1 MSEHPGPGPT
11 APIPPAPTARP
22 VRRALLVAVIAVLL
36 TIPAWTPRWDAER
49 NHPGTELGVTDTALR
64 LWNAQKAADTKN
76 PAATVMPDLS
86 ATGVTTVVLGM
97 RQIGDA
103 IARGQLK
110 TVDAAAVSKAKL
122 DAKIPATG
130 PGVWLESLPRDPNGT
145 WQALE
150 RMLRARA
157 AASRT
162 GGAGVTMPEKLTST
176 KVQTASGWVGYLRF
190 DTRVPVDD
198 LPAGYDQDRVRA
210 LLAAK
215 VSIVLA
221 LPPRSPAPVS
231 WLISDVDGVAAMAR
245 TTRVLVSSGATFADA
260 PSTDA
265 LAAWLGRPAHTL
277 VIPDLVDDGSDF
289 APYVDAG
296 GGRTIRAHLV
306 PFASTADENSLIQ
319 RGRRATKERGVRL
332 IVVQAPAAAGSRL
345 PMLPADVGLRS
356 VAASMPILAAW
367 QRNLP
372 TAIGGRSPAV
382 VTGVGQPMAAVEPS
396 FVVRGLGLLGG
407 FVILAGATFAL
418 TEVRVRWYRIIHR
431 ALPRPLAAVIF
442 CAASLAGLF
451 TWLHPVQIL
460 TSALMLAVA
469 VAAATASVLAALTG
483 QPPPVRLHDRL
494 NALRWAGFLGRF
506 VTAIATAA
514 AGGWVLGA
522 MGASD
527 HYLLLSDGFVGVKA
541 LLLAPVLL
549 VGVIGIGAARAELTY
564 TGERFVVDLVRHRI
578 ILGILMTVVVG
589 LVVLYLIRSG
599 NSGTA
604 TGPELWFRD
613 WLDSQLYVRPR
624 FKELLLGGPMLL
636 PALRWPG
643 VVGRWVCAT
652 IAAIGTASIVDSF
665 AHFHVPLAVSLLRT
679 GYGAVGG
686 LVIGLLLSV
695 AIPAVVGPLREA
707 LRTLEPVDDDT
718 GSGAL

>member
-1 MSEHPGPGPT
+1 VSEQSRSEPAAPT
-11 APIPPAPTARP
+11 APAPTARP
-22 VRRALLVAVIAVLL
+22 ARRALLVAVIAVLL

-49 NHPGTELGVTDTALR
+49 NHPGTELAVTDTAVR
-64 LWNAQKAADTKN
+64 LWDAQKAADTKKA
-76 PAATVMPDLS
+76 AATVLPDLS
-86 ATGVTTVVLGM
+86 AAGVSAVVLGM

-110 TVDAAAVSKAKL
+110 TIDAAAVSKANL
-122 DAKIPATG
+122 DAKIPASG
-130 PGVWLESLPRDPNGT
+130 PGVWLESLPRDPSGT
-145 WQALE
+145 WQVLE
-150 RMLRARA
+150 RMLRTRVAG
-157 AASRT
+157 SRT
-162 GGAGVTMPEKLTST
+162 GSLGVTMPERLTST
-176 KVQTASGWVGYLRF
+176 KVQTKAGWVGYLRF
-190 DTRVPVDD
+190 DTRVPVND
-198 LPAGYDQDRVRA
+198 LPAGYDRDRVRA

-215 VSIVLA
+215 VPIVLA

-231 WLISDVDGVAAMAR
+231 WLISEADDVAAMAR
-245 TTRVLVSSGATFADA
+245 TTRVLVSSGATFADV

-265 LAAWLGRPAHTL
+265 LATWLGRPAHTL
-277 VIPDLVDDGSDF
+277 VLPDLVDDGSDF

-296 GGRTIRAHLV
+296 SARTVRAHVV
-306 PFASTADENSLIQ
+306 PFASSADENSVIQ

-332 IVVQAPAAAGSRL
+332 IVVQAPAASGPRL
-345 PMLPADVGLRS
+345 PVLPADVGLRS
-356 VAASMPILAAW
+356 LAASVPILAAW
-367 QRNLP
+367 HRGLP
-372 TAIGGRSPAV
+372 TSIGAGSPAI
-382 VTGVGQPMAAVEPS
+382 VTGAAQPMTAVQPG

-407 FVILAGATFAL
+407 FVILASATFAL
-418 TEVRVRWYRIIHR
+418 TEVRVRWYRTIYR

-451 TWLHPVQIL
+451 TWLHPVQIV

-469 VAAATASVLAALTG
+469 IAAATASVLVALTG
-483 QPPPVRLHDRL
+483 QPPPARLRDRL
-494 NALRWAGFLGRF
+494 GVLRWAGFIGRF

-549 VGVIGIGAARAELTY
+549 VGVIGLGAARAELTY

-578 ILGILMTVVVG
+578 ILAILMTVVIG
-589 LVVLYLIRSG
+589 LGVLYLIRSG
-599 NSGTA
+599 NSGSA

-613 WLDSQLYVRPR
+613 WLDSHLYVRPR

-636 PALRWPG
+636 LALRWPG

-665 AHFHVPLAVSLLRT
+665 AHFHVPLAVSMLRT

-686 LVIGLLLSV
+686 LIVGLLLSI

>member
-1 MSEHPGPGPT
+1 MSERPGST
-11 APIPPAPTARP
+11 LVAIPPAPTARP
-22 VRRALLVAVIAVLL
+22 VRRALLIAVIAVLL

-49 NHPGTELGVTDTALR
+49 NHPGTELAVTDTALR
-64 LWNAQKAADTKN
+64 LWDAQKATDTKN
-76 PAATVMPDLS
+76 AAATVLPDLS
-86 ATGVTTVVLGM
+86 AAGVTTVVVGM

-110 TVDAAAVSKAKL
+110 TVDAAAVSKANL

-130 PGVWLESLPRDPNGT
+130 PGVWLESLPRDPSGT
-145 WQALE
+145 WQVLE

-162 GGAGVTMPEKLTST
+162 DAAGVTMPEKLTST
-176 KVQTASGWVGYLRF
+176 KVQTKSGWVGYLRF
-190 DTRVPVDD
+190 DTHVPVND
-198 LPAGYDQDRVRA
+198 LPAGYDRDRIRA

-231 WLISDVDGVAAMAR
+231 WLIDEVDEVEVMAK
-245 TTRVLVSSGATFADA
+245 TTRVLVTSGATFDDA
-260 PSTDA
+260 ASTDT
-265 LAAWLGRPAHTL
+265 LAGWLGRPAHTL
-277 VIPDLVDDGSDF
+277 LVPDLVDDGSDF

-296 GGRTIRAHLV
+296 SGRTIRAHLV
-306 PFASTADENSLIQ
+306 PFASSADENSLVQ
-319 RGRRATKERGVRL
+319 RGRRATKERGVRM
-332 IVVQAPAAAGSRL
+332 IVVQAPAGSGSRL
-345 PMLPADVGLRS
+345 PVLPADVGLRS
-356 VAASMPILAAW
+356 PAASVPILSAW
-367 QRNLP
+367 HRNLP
-372 TAIGGRSPAV
+372 TSIGARSPAV
-382 VTGVGQPMAAVEPS
+382 VMGVASPMAAVQPG
-396 FVVRGLGLLGG
+396 FVARGLGLLGG

-418 TEVRVRWYRIIHR
+418 TEVRVRWRRRIYR

-442 CAASLAGLF
+442 CAASLVGLF
-451 TWLHPVQIL
+451 TWLHPVQVL

-469 VAAATASVLAALTG
+469 VAAATASVLAAVTG
-483 QPPPVRLHDRL
+483 QPAPARLHDRL
-494 NALRWAGFLGRF
+494 SFVRWAGFLVRF

-527 HYLLLSDGFVGVKA
+527 HYLLLSDGFAGVKV

-549 VGVIGIGAARAELTY
+549 VGVIGFGAARAELTY

-578 ILGILMTVVVG
+578 ILASLITVVVG
-589 LVVLYLIRSG
+589 LGVLYLVRSG

-613 WLDSQLYVRPR
+613 WLDSQLNVRPR
-624 FKELLLGGPMLL
+624 FKELLLGGPALL
-636 PALRWPG
+636 LALRWPG
-643 VVGRWVCAT
+643 VVGKWVCAT

-665 AHFHVPLAVSLLRT
+665 AHFHVPLAVSVLRT

-686 LVIGLLLSV
+686 LIVGLLLSV

-707 LRTLEPVDDDT
+707 LRTLEPVEDDT